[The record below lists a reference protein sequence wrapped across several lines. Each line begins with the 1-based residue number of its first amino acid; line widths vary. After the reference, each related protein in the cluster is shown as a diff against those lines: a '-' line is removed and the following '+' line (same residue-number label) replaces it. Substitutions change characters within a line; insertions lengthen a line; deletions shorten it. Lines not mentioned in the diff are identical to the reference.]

1 MAHSVQRFCYIL
13 ADMTKHE
20 LELAYLR
27 AMFEWMTEEHKTRM
41 LVMQQDAFG
50 FSEQLE
56 KEKAAHLKCREAQ
69 RVFIEGPK
77 D

>member
-1 MAHSVQRFCYIL
+1 MFGAH
-13 ADMTKHE
+13 MTKHE

-27 AMFEWMTEEHKTRM
+27 AMSELMTEEHNTRM
-41 LVMQQDAFG
+41 MVMRQDASG

-56 KEKAAHLKCREAQ
+56 KEEAARIKYRKAQQA
-69 RVFIEGPK
+69 FIEGPR